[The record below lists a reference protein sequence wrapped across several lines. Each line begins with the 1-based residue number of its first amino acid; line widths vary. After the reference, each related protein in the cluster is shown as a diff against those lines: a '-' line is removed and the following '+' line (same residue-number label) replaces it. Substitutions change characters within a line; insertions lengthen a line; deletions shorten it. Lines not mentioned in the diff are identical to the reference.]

1 MYLAA
6 GYIDLALDWLEKGF
20 QERSFYLIWI
30 HADPIYAP
38 LHGEPR
44 FRALIS
50 RLVLKVRA

>member
-50 RLVLKVRA
+50 RLGLKVRA